1 MTSPIEKGAAA
12 MGDTTVK
19 APAVTS
25 KATATSSGKFDFA
38 AAFASAK
45 AQGGGTTSGTGGAVF
60 TKQEADYA
68 VQAVYQQLL
77 GRNAT
82 GNDYS
87 KAINMIMSQSQDT
100 STAGRQQALTN
111 AITMSPEYKI
121 KQDNKYLE
129 SIYNAVAANVR
140 KAQV

>member
-1 MTSPIEKGAAA
+1 MASPIEKGAAA

-19 APAVTS
+19 AAKPKVVS
-25 KATATSSGKFDFA
+25 TASSGKFDFA
-38 AAFASAK
+38 AAFAKVK
-45 AQGGGTTSGTGGAVF
+45 ASGGGTSSGTKGAVY

-68 VQAVYQQLL
+68 VQTVYQQML

-87 KAINMIMSQSQDT
+87 KAISLIMSQSNDT
-100 STAGRQQALTN
+100 SPAARAAALTN
-111 AITMSPEYKI
+111 EITKSSEFKK

-129 SIYNAVAANVR
+129 SIYNAVAADVR